1 MTNTNHLKISEGY
14 NTTFSTHYKYGG
26 EGKRLCSPWN
36 DVYSVGGGVAHDLPT
51 PTVMKQHKG
60 FHLLGVVAPLQ
71 ITAPC
76 HAEL

>member
-1 MTNTNHLKISEGY
+1 MV
-14 NTTFSTHYKYGG
+14 
-26 EGKRLCSPWN
+26 GKAKGCAPPGMMCIQL
-36 DVYSVGGGVAHDLPT
+36 GGVAHDLPT